1 MKTGSLD
8 AVSNRATFQT
18 ERQLIDTETNQ
29 PIDLTG
35 ATIVF
40 EIRRKD
46 GCGPLLLA
54 TTENGKILF
63 ADSYTYQV
71 TFSRDEMKTLCAETY
86 DVGLTATRGD
96 FTSQII
102 VGSLPVLDGDVS

>member
-18 ERQLIDTETNQ
+18 ERQLVDSETNQ
-29 PIDLTG
+29 PVDLTG
-35 ATIVF
+35 TQIVF
-40 EIRRKD
+40 EIREQ
-46 GCGPLLLA
+46 GCHRPRLTA

-63 ADSYTYQV
+63 ADAFTYQV

-102 VGSLPVLDGDVS
+102 IGTLPVLDGDVS